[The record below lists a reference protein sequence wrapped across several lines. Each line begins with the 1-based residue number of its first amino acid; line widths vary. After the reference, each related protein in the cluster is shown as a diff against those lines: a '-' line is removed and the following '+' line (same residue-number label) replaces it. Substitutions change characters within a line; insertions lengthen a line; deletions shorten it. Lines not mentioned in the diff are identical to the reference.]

1 MLRISENNASLETV
15 ILLLEGQVT
24 NHGVELTRYACEQ
37 VLSKG
42 EQLILDVAGVTFV
55 DRTGV
60 TLLHELQQRQVKLIN
75 CSPFLREQLTVSLKQ
90 EF

>member
-15 ILLLEGQVT
+15 ILRLEGQVT
-24 NHGVELTRYACEQ
+24 KDGVALTREACEQ